1 MEASDT
7 PRSYEVQTE
16 DDRKYRCNRQQLKVY
31 PGPGQ
36 GSLNMELPL
45 DGSAHQNLP
54 KDATDHAAA
63 PPVLSVM
70 SPQG

>member
-1 MEASDT
+1 
-7 PRSYEVQTE
+7 
-16 DDRKYRCNRQQLKVY
+16 
-31 PGPGQ
+31 
-36 GSLNMELPL
+36 MELPL

-70 SPQG
+70 SPQEYHRDPEPPKMYSSESYVTRSSR